1 MQTTITLLA
10 GEPAPRDECWYTVL
24 TNTDYVTADG
34 TLHYQA
40 VKGKRF
46 KAASNKSWTHELSGR
61 LVSLAGD
68 AAAIADDARNRLANV
83 RQGYL
88 DRGAAIPSKM
98 IVVGVA
104 CATVAEITTT
114 PANVP
119 RIDVIYTPQSQDTA
133 HSGIVTYQ
141 TVTNDDLDPVRFWL
155 KQRLRIV
162 REPDFHNLITS
173 CGALIAALVPF
184 APEYRNLPA

>member
-1 MQTTITLLA
+1 MQTSITPLA
-10 GEPAPRDECWYTVL
+10 GTPVSRDECWYTVL
-24 TNTDYVTADG
+24 TNTDYVTTDG

-40 VKGKRF
+40 VKGKPF
-46 KAASNKSWTHELSGR
+46 KAAANKSWTHELSGR

-88 DRGAAIPSKM
+88 DRGETIPSKM

-104 CATVAEITTT
+104 CARVAEITTT

-119 RIDVIYTPQSQDTA
+119 RIEVIYTPQVQDTA
-133 HSGIVTYQ
+133 HSDIVTYK

-155 KQRLRIV
+155 RQRLRIV
-162 REPDFHNLITS
+162 RGPDFQNLIAS
-173 CGALIAALVPF
+173 CGT
-184 APEYRNLPA
+184 